1 MDNKIR
7 ASDKSSELLSVLC
20 FHWDKKMNLARIKFI
35 VLMIL
40 SLCKVQTVNYEKL
53 ATAFDSSASTSSNLR
68 RIQRFMSNYQLDMD
82 LVARFIY
89 YLLPHQPP
97 YALAMDR
104 TCWEFAGKEIN
115 ILVLS
120 VIYRGCAFPILFSTC
135 PGKGN
140 SNWKDRAILINRFT
154 DLFGE
159 KSIASLAADREFIGS
174 EWMNYL
180 RSKNISFYLRIK
192 GNYIVQTRSGY
203 KIRIDKLFDFL
214 KVNQQYSFKRMFLQ
228 KGTKCYLTGIRF
240 INKEGKQELLVVAS
254 VRTEKD
260 VLNAY
265 KMRWEI
271 ESAFKALKS
280 SGFNLEDTHLSDRF
294 RIEKLFAIVCM
305 AFTWAYVIGDHL
317 DKNIKPIRILRNG
330 RRAYSIFKYGL
341 NYICRFILTGF
352 KIKNFDPIRF
362 LSCT

>member
-1 MDNKIR
+1 MTDAFDVLDGIPDRKRGTGAIVCMLKMFPMSIWYIISKNATIR
-7 ASDKSSELLSVLC
+7 GSDPKVIIHI
-20 FHWDKKMNLARIKFI
+20 FM
-35 VLMIL
+35 LMIL

-68 RIQRFMSNYQLDMD
+68 RIQRFMSNYQLNMD

-89 YLLPHQPP
+89 CLLPHQSP

-104 TCWEFAGKEIN
+104 TCWDFAGKEIN

-140 SNWKDRAILINRFT
+140 SSWKDRAILINRFT

-159 KSIASLAADREFIGS
+159 KSIASLSADREFIGS

-180 RSKNISFYLRIK
+180 RSKKISFYLRIK
-192 GNYIVQTRSGY
+192 GNYIVQTRSGD
-203 KIRIDKLFDFL
+203 KIRIDRLFDFL

-254 VRTEKD
+254 ACPQTGTGELRCKTIFEENIFGSVT
-260 VLNAY
+260 
-265 KMRWEI
+265 
-271 ESAFKALKS
+271 SAFV
-280 SGFNLEDTHLSDRF
+280 
-294 RIEKLFAIVCM
+294 RIPPPNNKTKKIYF
-305 AFTWAYVIGDHL
+305 F
-317 DKNIKPIRILRNG
+317 
-330 RRAYSIFKYGL
+330 IFL
-341 NYICRFILTGF
+341 IT
-352 KIKNFDPIRF
+352 KIIQ
-362 LSCT
+362 